1 MEDVIYLLSPNIPNN
16 MLLKWYN
23 SIYYVYRS
31 IWTYSYSKHHPIIL
45 IIVSESTDIFWI
57 LCPVRRLAV
66 PVYCDWLLMYLEGA
80 KKMLLLRCSSSAIYI
95 CAFFYSNVLNIGS
108 LIYLYNDLNILR
120 ISCRSGNGI
129 HILLN
134 IMSYLSLMSKK
145 SKYVVAPYVFL
156 AIQGIWS
163 ST

>member
-1 MEDVIYLLSPNIPNN
+1 
-16 MLLKWYN
+16 
-23 SIYYVYRS
+23 
-31 IWTYSYSKHHPIIL
+31 
-45 IIVSESTDIFWI
+45 
-57 LCPVRRLAV
+57 
-66 PVYCDWLLMYLEGA
+66 
-80 KKMLLLRCSSSAIYI
+80 MLLLRCSSSAIYI